1 MNNIRANTFTN
12 NINPEKRF
20 FCILAKICRYWRYY
34 KPIVYARC
42 PNGSVISNLQDGIC
56 TISFYHPAQN
66 SLPADLLKQLCAEIE
81 KAGNNPNTSLIMLK
95 SEGDRTFCA
104 GASFDELLQ
113 IKDKEAGAEFFSGF
127 ARVINAC
134 RKSPKII
141 IARIQGKAVGGGV
154 GLAAAADYCLAT
166 EAAAIKLSELA
177 IGIGPFVIS
186 PAVIRKIG
194 LPAFSQLTIRAADFQ
209 TAAWAKEKG
218 LYNEVYPD
226 ISSMDA
232 ALDALTQKLASYH
245 PEALHGLKQIL
256 WEGTEDWDELLA
268 ERAAIS
274 GELVL
279 SDFTQNALKGF
290 LGGKR

>member
-1 MNNIRANTFTN
+1 MSSTDNGNVSHSIS
-12 NINPEKRF
+12 
-20 FCILAKICRYWRYY
+20 
-34 KPIVYARC
+34 
-42 PNGSVISNLQDGIC
+42 PNGVA

-66 SLPADLLKQLCAEIE
+66 SLPAALLEELTE
-81 KAGNNPNTSLIMLK
+81 KITQAGEDSQTRVILLK
-95 SEGDRTFCA
+95 SEGGRTFCA

-113 IKDKEAGAEFFSGF
+113 IKDKQAGAEFFSGF

-141 IARIQGKAVGGGV
+141 IARVQGKAVGGGV

-166 EAAAIKLSELA
+166 EAASIKLSELA

-194 LPAFSQLTIRAADFQ
+194 LPAFSQLTIRAVDFQ
-209 TAAWAKEKG
+209 TANWAMEKG

-226 ISSMDA
+226 IASMDV
-232 ALDALTQKLASYH
+232 ALDALAGKLASYH
-245 PEALHGLKQIL
+245 PDALKGLKEIL
-256 WEGTEDWDELLA
+256 WEGTADWDELLNQ
-268 ERAAIS
+268 RAAIS

-279 SDFTQNALKGF
+279 SEFTQKALKSF
-290 LGGKR
+290 LGGKK

>member
-1 MNNIRANTFTN
+1 MIFAWLPKCADIGNISGLSNFIMSEN
-12 NINPEKRF
+12 S
-20 FCILAKICRYWRYY
+20 
-34 KPIVYARC
+34 
-42 PNGSVISNLQDGIC
+42 NGNVKSTSKDGIY
-56 TISFYHPAQN
+56 TISFFHPAQN
-66 SLPADLLKQLCAEIE
+66 SLPARLLDQLCMEIE
-81 KAGNNPNTSLIMLK
+81 KAGNNADTSIIVLK

-104 GASFDELLQ
+104 GASFDELVQ
-113 IKDKEAGAEFFSGF
+113 ITDKAAGFSGF
-127 ARVINAC
+127 AKVINAC

-141 IARIQGKAVGGGV
+141 IARIQGKSVGGGV

-166 EAAAIKLSELA
+166 EAASIKLSELA

-194 LPAFSQLTIRAADFQ
+194 LPAFSQLTIRAVDFQ
-209 TAAWAKEKG
+209 TAAWAMEKG

-232 ALDALTQKLASYH
+232 ALDQLSQKLASYH

-256 WEGTEDWDELLA
+256 WEGTEDWDTLLA
-268 ERAAIS
+268 ERAATS

-279 SDFTQNALKGF
+279 SEFTQQALKGF
-290 LGGKR
+290 LEGKR